1 MTVGSQFKVTK
12 TITISIHWSTTSE
25 TPERHLEALE
35 ETGMDRAHEMMLQ
48 GYSEGELYDN
58 ITMPGDPEEGV
69 DYRGWWTSE
78 ASIDREIPVFDGFAA
93 EVAAKIRALDLSA
106 DVNPEF
112 IDQAAEDGLSVIQ
125 AVQSWFA
132 DREFDCSNLHPLSGS
147 VSEYGIGVVHLE
159 RPYIPISEES
169 FNDYLKDGESD
180 LYLTLS
186 GVVVTYGTADMGLAL
201 MPLNKEMVKFVLDKH
216 QESGA
221 DA

>member
-69 DYRGWWTSE
+69 DYRGWWTSKATIE
-78 ASIDREIPVFDGFAA
+78 RDIPVFSGYAA

-106 DVNPEF
+106 DVNAEF

-132 DREFDCSNLHPLSGS
+132 DREFDCSNLHPLAGS
-147 VSEYGIGVVHLE
+147 VSEYGIGVEHLV
-159 RPYIPISEES
+159 RPYIPISEDS
-169 FNDYLKDGESD
+169 FNDHLKDGESD

-186 GVVVTYGTADMGLAL
+186 GVVVTYGTADVGLAL
-201 MPLNKEMVKFVLDKH
+201 MPLNSEMAKHVLDKH